1 MILLLNQL
9 FLLWCTGLLRLLSWV
24 LECTVSVIKSSIGV
38 GVLLYGLALSSLVG
52 TRVYGAQDG
61 GVFSS
66 TGWRL
71 RGWCSGVR
79 VGSLRG
85 QECTGAK
92 AVLGWAFFYS
102 EPAGVCY
109 STAWGAGALRS
120 TVWGAGALC
129 STVWGAGALCSTVLV
144 CWSFVLDSGVVLLWS
159 RQGFWS

>member
-1 MILLLNQL
+1 M
-9 FLLWCTGLLRLLSWV
+9 
-24 LECTVSVIKSSIGV
+24 SVIKSSIGV

-66 TGWRL
+66 TCWRL

-92 AVLGWAFFYS
+92 VVLGWAFFYS

-120 TVWGAGALC
+120 TVWGAGALR
-129 STVWGAGALCSTVLV
+129 STVLV
-144 CWSFVLDSGVVLLWS
+144 CWSFVLDSSVILLWA

>member
-1 MILLLNQL
+1 
-9 FLLWCTGLLRLLSWV
+9 
-24 LECTVSVIKSSIGV
+24 VSVIKSSIGV

-66 TGWRL
+66 TCWRL

-92 AVLGWAFFYS
+92 VVLGWAFFYS

-120 TVWGAGALC
+120 TVWGAGALR
-129 STVWGAGALCSTVLV
+129 STVLV
-144 CWSFVLDSGVVLLWS
+144 CWSFVLDSFGLLELCA
-159 RQGFWS
+159 RQWCDPSLGSTGFLELVGHLFVWGFILF